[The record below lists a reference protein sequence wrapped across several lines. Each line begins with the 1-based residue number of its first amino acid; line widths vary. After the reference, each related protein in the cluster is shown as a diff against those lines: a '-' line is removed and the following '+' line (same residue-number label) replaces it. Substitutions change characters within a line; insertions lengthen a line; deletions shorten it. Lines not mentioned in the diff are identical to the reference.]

1 MAWLTLTDGAVLAR
15 LSYNVILRKVLV
27 GDLRGERR
35 EGHWY
40 VDEAEVRRLMQ
51 ERNVLGDNHRV

>member
-1 MAWLTLTDGAVLAR
+1 MAWLTLTDGAALAR
-15 LSYNVILRKVLV
+15 MSYNVILRKVLV

-40 VDEAEVRRLMQ
+40 VDEAAVRRFMR
-51 ERNVLGDNHRV
+51 ERDGLGDHES